1 VINSDRNEQGVPGP
15 RLGTVEPVF
24 DTFDLG
30 DIEDVPGATHWPD
43 IPAADV
49 PDRWDELRG
58 WVEQL
63 QARFVHLDHHVIPRC
78 WWRHNE
84 HVEALSA
91 LRDHELVS
99 FAESAPATAPVDWF
113 RALRDVS
120 ALLRSW
126 TGELSCGADHKDPP
140 PPPSSPTGA
149 EWVAFVKADLAKRVA
164 RVEGQRG
171 HPVPS
176 RRLTASPAA

>member
-1 VINSDRNEQGVPGP
+1 MSNTGTNDRVIPG
-15 RLGTVEPVF
+15 LQLDAVEPIF
-24 DTFDLG
+24 DTFDVDDME
-30 DIEDVPGATHWPD
+30 DIPAATHWSD

-49 PDRWDELRG
+49 PEHWDELRA

-63 QARFVHLDHHVIPRC
+63 QERFAHLDHHVIPRC

-99 FAESAPATAPVDWF
+99 FAETAPATAPVDWL
-113 RALRDVS
+113 RAMRDIT

-126 TGELSCGADHKDPP
+126 TGELSCGAEHKDAPALP
-140 PPPSSPTGA
+140 KPATEEEWETFVQTDVELRVMRRA
-149 EWVAFVKADLAKRVA
+149 ELPNLD
-164 RVEGQRG
+164 
-171 HPVPS
+171 
-176 RRLTASPAA
+176 AAQ